1 MADSSVRAVTTN
13 QTDIYKNLEQ
23 VVRKYA
29 ATRFLRPVADHT
41 REAFE
46 SAKEFVRKFY
56 ASENPAQQAPQ
67 ATPRG
72 DAGAPTG
79 SATSVPASASAGS
92 PSNAEGNATDASKS
106 CAPAGLCV
114 ILDSGCG
121 TGESTLHL
129 ARKFP
134 GVPVIGIDKSAMRL
148 NKAGNEHQ
156 LRHATSPW
164 REERP
169 IGSTSET
176 PTATFPRQEERP
188 IGSKNGVQQNQGEN
202 SAEPASSAL
211 GAPPANAF
219 WVRAELLDFWKLA
232 LEEVQAGRWQVL
244 HHAVYY
250 PNPWPKESEATRRF
264 HLHPIFPT
272 LMALSST
279 TELRTNWE
287 IYAREFAEAARILQ
301 SVTTGAE
308 PNPNNADATT
318 RGTDGTPSRNAAPR
332 DTADEIPRGTT
343 ASISCEPFAPLH
355 PETAFERKYKEA
367 RQQLWRVLIKF

>member
-1 MADSSVRAVTTN
+1 MADSSVRAVTSN
-13 QTDIYKNLEQ
+13 QDDIYKNLEQ

-56 ASENPAQQAPQ
+56 ASENSAQQAPQ

-72 DAGAPTG
+72 DAGAT
-79 SATSVPASASAGS
+79 ASS
-92 PSNAEGNATDASKS
+92 PSNAEGSLPASY
-106 CAPAGLCV
+106 CV

-129 ARKFP
+129 ARRFP

-148 NKAGNEHQ
+148 NKAGNIHQ
-156 LRHATSPW
+156 LRHADESQHQQSLSG
-164 REERP
+164 EEQ
-169 IGSTSET
+169 
-176 PTATFPRQEERP
+176 ATQ
-188 IGSKNGVQQNQGEN
+188 
-202 SAEPASSAL
+202 SAL

-308 PNPNNADATT
+308 LNPNNADETT
-318 RGTDGTPSRNAAPR
+318 RGKIKPA
-332 DTADEIPRGTT
+332 
-343 ASISCEPFAPLH
+343 ISCEPFAPLH

-367 RQQLWRVLIKF
+367 RQQLWRVLIKK